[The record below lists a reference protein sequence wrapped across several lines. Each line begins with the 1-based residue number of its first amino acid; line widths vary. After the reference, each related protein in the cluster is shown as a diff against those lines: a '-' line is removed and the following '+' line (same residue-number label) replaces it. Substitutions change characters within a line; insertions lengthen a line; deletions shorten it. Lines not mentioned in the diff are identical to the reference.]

1 MAIKRI
7 TPIFVEFIPE
17 NIEDGKLY
25 ISEVYQ
31 TAIHKCCCG
40 CGEEVVTPLSPADW
54 QLRKVG
60 QKVSLRP
67 SIGNWNYRCKSH
79 YFITENRI
87 EWAKKFSQ
95 EQIYEVQ
102 KRDKV
107 AKQKLIASKNRLQTN
122 SPRNSERLLTR
133 LWSWMKSFFKSKT

>member
-40 CGEEVVTPLSPADW
+40 CREEVVTPLSPADW

-95 EQIYEVQ
+95 EQISETQ

-107 AKQKLIASKNRLQTN
+107 DKQRYISSKNKQQNEMSN
-122 SPRNSERLLTR
+122 SNDGLLIKI
-133 LWSWMKSFFKSKT
+133 WKMIKSFFKS

>member
-102 KRDKV
+102 RRDKV
-107 AKQKLIASKNRLQTN
+107 AKQKLIASKNRWQTN
-122 SPRNSERLLTR
+122 SPRNSEGVLIS
-133 LWSWMKSFFKSKT
+133 LWNWVKSFFKSKT